1 MIIKLPICQ
10 DNKIIFS
17 NFFVEKRNN
26 PDKYI
31 ISLFDRNYENKILK
45 IKVPLCNSF
54 EGISYLDLFFPLEI
68 TINKNKLYF
77 QHFMQKIFLSQSD
90 LPIDFFIQLENSIKK
105 IDAHTFLNLS
115 DLKTYETE
123 IWKYLETFN
132 DNILTVNYLET
143 IKKLWEVSN
152 LYLNYGIYLIY
163 IHHEF
168 TNKSIKTYQKKF
180 NIQKKII
187 TISNF
192 IKTIKYSINSSNL
205 YNYSEHYIKLNNN
218 KAQIIELKIGYNY
231 FLKVPFSETSNLKNN
246 KFFQINISNIFNGII
261 HTSNNKAYIF
271 NNYEWYFYLPNLEI
285 NFDII
290 IFNLIK
296 SKEVYEEIFEKT
308 NLKIEKIHTNKI
320 LEYYYDDNE
329 CSLIYMRKF
338 FENEFDDL
346 TILSRNNYSITFFD
360 YIIQKYSSNI
370 EDITKIY
377 KILFDNYSYPIK
389 QNKLT
394 NSFDFILYFS
404 LINLDNIIK
413 DITADKIFIE
423 NNINELIPFKVKTL
437 FYNLI
442 QFFYSIIKKNN
453 YQILYFNQKFFNDY
467 LHRCVLKNILFSD
480 KNSKSNLT
488 NLLFLSKINPNQK
501 EKIII
506 ILKNTLLCIDV
517 ANRLTWNN
525 LPKKLG
531 YLEIFYNNKDLLIT
545 IDKLNKNIFNDT
557 LDTKLKKVIENPFEM
572 FKYLK
577 KEKDYI
583 KWIRFL
589 GPLNLELF
597 YTPISLS
604 TDELKHLGILLYLL
618 NNIEEQN
625 IKESSYITFINY
637 AQKHNKLILDNNR
650 INLKIKEY
658 FNYIKCAINLGFLA
672 KHLTFNFNDIK
683 LDDDSE
689 KNTEISKTQ
698 DYLKLKEEI
707 KKITKKYNKY
717 KSKYIM
723 IKNSEQSI
731 EILSD
736 TSIIKNI
743 LK

>member
-205 YNYSEHYIKLNNN
+205 YNYSEHYSKLNNN

-370 EDITKIY
+370 EDIIKIY

-394 NSFDFILYFS
+394 SSFDFILYFS

-689 KNTEISKTQ
+689 KNIELPKTQ

>member
-17 NFFVEKRNN
+17 NFFVEKINN

-31 ISLFDRNYENKILK
+31 ISLFNRNYENKILK

-105 IDAHTFLNLS
+105 IDGRTFLNLS
-115 DLKTYETE
+115 DLKTYEKE

-132 DNILTVNYLET
+132 DNILTINYLET
-143 IKKLWEVSN
+143 IKQLWEVSN

-163 IHHEF
+163 THHEF
-168 TNKSIKTYQKKF
+168 TNKSIKTYQKQF

-205 YNYSEHYIKLNNN
+205 YNYSEHYSKLNNN

-231 FLKVPFSETSNLKNN
+231 FLKVPFSETSNLQSN
-246 KFFQINISNIFNGII
+246 KFFQIDILNISNGII

-296 SKEVYEEIFEKT
+296 TKEVYEEIFEKT

-329 CSLIYMRKF
+329 CSLIYMKKF

-360 YIIQKYSSNI
+360 YIIQKYSTNI

-394 NSFDFILYFS
+394 KSFDFILYFS
-404 LINLDNIIK
+404 LINLDHIIK

-480 KNSKSNLT
+480 KNLKSNLI
-488 NLLFLSKINPNQK
+488 NLLFLSKINQNQK
-501 EKIII
+501 EKIIS

-517 ANRLTWNN
+517 ANRLTWHN

-545 IDKLNKNIFNDT
+545 VDKLNKNIFNDT

-583 KWIRFL
+583 KWIKFL

-604 TDELKHLGILLYLL
+604 TYELKHLGILLYLL

-625 IKESSYITFINY
+625 IKESSYIIFINY
-637 AQKHNKLILDNNR
+637 AQKYNKLILDNNR

-736 TSIIKNI
+736 TSLIKNI

>member
-1 MIIKLPICQ
+1 MIIKLPICE

-31 ISLFDRNYENKILK
+31 ISLFNRNYENKILK

-54 EGISYLDLFFPLEI
+54 EGISYLDLFFPLELN
-68 TINKNKLYF
+68 INKNKLYF
-77 QHFMQKIFLSQSD
+77 QNFMQKIFLSQSD
-90 LPIDFFIQLENSIKK
+90 LPIDFFIQLENVIKK
-105 IDAHTFLNLS
+105 TDACTFLNLS
-115 DLKTYETE
+115 DLKTYEIE

-132 DNILTVNYLET
+132 DNILTINYLET

-168 TNKSIKTYQKKF
+168 TNKSIKTYQKQF

-205 YNYSEHYIKLNNN
+205 YNYSEHYSKLNNN

-231 FLKVPFSETSNLKNN
+231 FLKVPFSETTNLQNN

-296 SKEVYEEIFEKT
+296 TKEVYEEIFEKT

-329 CSLIYMRKF
+329 CSLIYMKKF

-360 YIIQKYSSNI
+360 YIIQKYSTNI

-480 KNSKSNLT
+480 KNSKSNLI

-501 EKIII
+501 EKIIS

-583 KWIRFL
+583 KWIKFL

-604 TDELKHLGILLYLL
+604 TDELKHLGMLLYLL

-736 TSIIKNI
+736 TSLIKNI

>member
-17 NFFVEKRNN
+17 NFFVEKVNN

-31 ISLFDRNYENKILK
+31 ISLFNRNYEKKIIK
-45 IKVPLCNSF
+45 IKVPCCNNF
-54 EGISYLDLFFPLEI
+54 EGISYLDLFFPLELNI
-68 TINKNKLYF
+68 IGNKIYF
-77 QHFMQKIFLSQSD
+77 QYFMQKIFLSQSD
-90 LPIDFFIQLENSIKK
+90 LPIDFFIQFENFIKK
-105 IDAHTFLNLS
+105 INDHSFLNLS
-115 DLKTYETE
+115 DLKIYKTE
-123 IWKYLETFN
+123 IWKYLETFD
-132 DNILTVNYLET
+132 DNILTINYLET
-143 IKKLWEVSN
+143 IKQLWEVSN

-163 IHHEF
+163 THHEF
-168 TNKSIKTYQKKF
+168 TNKSIKTYQKQF

-205 YNYSEHYIKLNNN
+205 YNYSEHYSKLNNN

-231 FLKVPFSETSNLKNN
+231 FLKVPFSETSNLQSN
-246 KFFQINISNIFNGII
+246 KFFQIDILNISNGII

-296 SKEVYEEIFEKT
+296 TKEVYEEIFEKT

-360 YIIQKYSSNI
+360 YIIQKYSNNI

-377 KILFDNYSYPIK
+377 KILFANYSYPIK

-394 NSFDFILYFS
+394 STFDFILYFS
-404 LINLDNIIK
+404 LINLDSIIK
-413 DITADKIFIE
+413 DTSTDKIFIE
-423 NNINELIPFKVKTL
+423 NNINDFIPFKVKTL

-453 YQILYFNQKFFNDY
+453 FQILYFNQKFFNDY

-480 KNSKSNLT
+480 KNSKSNLI

-501 EKIII
+501 EKIIS

-545 IDKLNKNIFNDT
+545 VDKLNKNIFNDT
-557 LDTKLKKVIENPFEM
+557 LDTKLKKIIETPFEM

-583 KWIRFL
+583 KWIKFL

-604 TDELKHLGILLYLL
+604 TDELKQLGILLYLL
-618 NNIEEQN
+618 NNIKEQN
-625 IKESSYITFINY
+625 IKEVSYIIFINY
-637 AQKHNKLILDNNR
+637 AQKYNKLILDNNR

-658 FNYIKCAINLGFLA
+658 FNYIKCPINLGFLA
-672 KHLTFNFNDIK
+672 KHLTFKFNDIK
-683 LDDDSE
+683 LDDESD
-689 KNTEISKTQ
+689 KNVESYKTQ
-698 DYLKLKEEI
+698 DYLKLK
-707 KKITKKYNKY
+707 
-717 KSKYIM
+717 
-723 IKNSEQSI
+723 
-731 EILSD
+731 
-736 TSIIKNI
+736 
-743 LK
+743 

>member
-17 NFFVEKRNN
+17 NFFVEKKNN
-26 PDKYI
+26 PNKYI
-31 ISLFDRNYENKILK
+31 ISLFNRNYENKILK

-54 EGISYLDLFFPLEI
+54 EGISYLDLFFPLEL

-77 QHFMQKIFLSQSD
+77 QNFMQKIFLSQSD

-163 IHHEF
+163 IHNEF
-168 TNKSIKTYQKKF
+168 TNKSIKTYQKQF

-205 YNYSEHYIKLNNN
+205 YNYSEHYSKLNNS
-218 KAQIIELKIGYNY
+218 KAQIIELKIGYKY
-231 FLKVPFSETSNLKNN
+231 FLKVPFSETSKLQNN
-246 KFFQINISNIFNGII
+246 KFFQIDIFNISNGII

-296 SKEVYEEIFEKT
+296 TKEVYEEIFEKT

-360 YIIQKYSSNI
+360 YIIQKYSNNI

-377 KILFDNYSYPIK
+377 KILFANYSYPIK

-413 DITADKIFIE
+413 DTTTEKIFIE
-423 NNINELIPFKVKTL
+423 NNINDFIPFKVRTL

-453 YQILYFNQKFFNDY
+453 FQILYFNQKFFNDY

-480 KNSKSNLT
+480 KNSKSNLI

-501 EKIII
+501 EKIIS

-545 IDKLNKNIFNDT
+545 VDKLNKNIFNDT
-557 LDTKLKKVIENPFEM
+557 LDTKLKKIIETPFEM

-583 KWIRFL
+583 KWIKFL

-618 NNIEEQN
+618 NNIKEQN
-625 IKESSYITFINY
+625 IKEISYIIFINY
-637 AQKHNKLILDNNR
+637 AQKYNKLILDNNR

-658 FNYIKCAINLGFLA
+658 FNYIKCPINLGFLA
-672 KHLTFNFNDIK
+672 KHLTFKFNDIK

-689 KNTEISKTQ
+689 KNIESYKIQ

-707 KKITKKYNKY
+707 KKITKKYYKY
-717 KSKYIM
+717 KSKYIN
-723 IKNSEQSI
+723 IKNPEQTI

>member
-17 NFFVEKRNN
+17 NFFVEKINN

-31 ISLFDRNYENKILK
+31 ISLFNRNYENKILK

-77 QHFMQKIFLSQSD
+77 QNFMQKIFLSQSD

-105 IDAHTFLNLS
+105 IDDHTFLNLS

-123 IWKYLETFN
+123 IWQYLETFN

-143 IKKLWEVSN
+143 IKQLWEVSN

-163 IHHEF
+163 THHEF
-168 TNKSIKTYQKKF
+168 TNKSIKTYQKQF

-205 YNYSEHYIKLNNN
+205 YNYSEHYSKLNNN

-231 FLKVPFSETSNLKNN
+231 FLKVPFSETSNLQSN
-246 KFFQINISNIFNGII
+246 KFFQIDILNISNGII

-296 SKEVYEEIFEKT
+296 TKEVYEEIFEKT

-338 FENEFDDL
+338 FENDFDDL

-360 YIIQKYSSNI
+360 YIIQKYSTNI

-394 NSFDFILYFS
+394 SSFDFILYFS

-453 YQILYFNQKFFNDY
+453 FQILYFNQKFFNDY

-480 KNSKSNLT
+480 KNSKSNLI
-488 NLLFLSKINPNQK
+488 NLLFLSKINSNQK
-501 EKIII
+501 EKIIS

-589 GPLNLELF
+589 GPVNLELF

-604 TDELKHLGILLYLL
+604 TYELKHLGILLYLL

-689 KNTEISKTQ
+689 KNTEISKTP

-736 TSIIKNI
+736 TSIFKKN
-743 LK
+743 

>member
-205 YNYSEHYIKLNNN
+205 YNYSEHYSKLNNN

-370 EDITKIY
+370 EDIIKIY

-394 NSFDFILYFS
+394 SSFDFILYFS

-423 NNINELIPFKVKTL
+423 NNINELIPFKVRTL

-689 KNTEISKTQ
+689 KNIELPKTQ

>member
-17 NFFVEKRNN
+17 NFFVEKKNN

-31 ISLFDRNYENKILK
+31 ISLFNRNYENKILK

-54 EGISYLDLFFPLEI
+54 EGISYLDLFFPLEL

-77 QHFMQKIFLSQSD
+77 QNFMQKIFLSQSD

-105 IDAHTFLNLS
+105 IDTHTFLNLS

-132 DNILTVNYLET
+132 DNILTINYLET

-163 IHHEF
+163 IHNEF
-168 TNKSIKTYQKKF
+168 TNKSIKTYQKQF

-205 YNYSEHYIKLNNN
+205 YNYSEHYSKLNNN
-218 KAQIIELKIGYNY
+218 KAQIIELKIGYKY
-231 FLKVPFSETSNLKNN
+231 FLKVPFSETSKLQNN
-246 KFFQINISNIFNGII
+246 KFFQIDIFNMSNGII

-296 SKEVYEEIFEKT
+296 TKEVYEEIFEKT

-360 YIIQKYSSNI
+360 YIIQKYSNNI

-377 KILFDNYSYPIK
+377 KILFANYSYPIK

-413 DITADKIFIE
+413 DTTTEKIFIE
-423 NNINELIPFKVKTL
+423 NNINDFIPFKVRTL

-453 YQILYFNQKFFNDY
+453 FQILYFNQKFFNDY

-480 KNSKSNLT
+480 KNSKSNLI

-501 EKIII
+501 EKIIS

-545 IDKLNKNIFNDT
+545 VDKLNKNIFNDT
-557 LDTKLKKVIENPFEM
+557 LDTKLKKIIETPFEM

-583 KWIRFL
+583 KWIKFL

-618 NNIEEQN
+618 NNIKEQN
-625 IKESSYITFINY
+625 IKEVSYIIFINY
-637 AQKHNKLILDNNR
+637 AQKYNKLILDNNR

-658 FNYIKCAINLGFLA
+658 FNYIKCPINLGFLA
-672 KHLTFNFNDIK
+672 KHLTFKFNDIK

-689 KNTEISKTQ
+689 KNTESYKTQ

-707 KKITKKYNKY
+707 KKITKKYYKY
-717 KSKYIM
+717 KSKYIR
-723 IKNSEQSI
+723 IKNPEQTI

-736 TSIIKNI
+736 TSILKNI